1 MGVLDGVGAFVTGGG
16 TGIGLACAQ
25 RIVDEGGSVTIAGR
39 RTEVLEAA
47 ASSLGDRATWVAC
60 DVTDNDSVLKAVE
73 TAVERHG
80 PLRAAVNCAFQA
92 MVGSVLALPP
102 ELFAMTVDG
111 TLTGTYRSLQAEAKA
126 MRDAGGGSIVNVS
139 SMAATH
145 VSRWQAA
152 YGASKAGVDMLT
164 RVAADELG
172 PHGIRVNAVLPG
184 LIMTE
189 NAAPLTDDQDTKRRF
204 LAEVPLGRLGDPV
217 DIAQCVAFL
226 LGPAASYITG
236 QCIGVDGGESLRRLP
251 DLGSLFHSLVPD
263 FFAADEPATFA

>member
-1 MGVLDGVGAFVTGGG
+1 MGVLDGVAAFVTGGG

-47 ASSLGDRATWVAC
+47 ASSLGDRVTWVAC
-60 DVTDNDSVLKAVE
+60 DMTDNDSVLKAVE

-102 ELFAMTVDG
+102 ELFAMTVDA
-111 TLTGTYRSLQAEAKA
+111 TLTGTYRALQAEAKA
-126 MRDAGGGSIVNVS
+126 MRD
-139 SMAATH
+139 
-145 VSRWQAA
+145 
-152 YGASKAGVDMLT
+152 GASKAGVDMLT

-184 LIMTE
+184 LITTE
-189 NAAPLTDDQDTKRRF
+189 NAAPLTDDEDTKRRF
-204 LAEVPLGRLGDPV
+204 LAEVPLGRLGDPIDV
-217 DIAQCVAFL
+217 AQCVAFL
-226 LGPAASYITG
+226 LSPAASYITG